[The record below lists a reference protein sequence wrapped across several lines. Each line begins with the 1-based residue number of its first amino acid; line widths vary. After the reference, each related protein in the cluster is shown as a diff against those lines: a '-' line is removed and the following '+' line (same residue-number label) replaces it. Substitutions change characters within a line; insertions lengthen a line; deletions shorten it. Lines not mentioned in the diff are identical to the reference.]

1 MSEQANGGQAAP
13 AASIE
18 SRIESALFG
27 SLKPKAKQASAPQSA
42 PQQQPNEPEPEAQA
56 PSDEDASPEAEASE
70 STAPA
75 QEETFE
81 FEIDGEKYA
90 LPKKLEK
97 AVMQERDYRQKT
109 MSLSEKEKN
118 YEFLNEQARVSHLQR
133 QFETEIAPELSQ
145 IQAYDAVLK
154 QPVDWSSM
162 SNDEA
167 FRKKI
172 QLDQWKEE
180 RAELER
186 KIQGKHHQWSEKTN
200 AAIRDLQSKAQELIA
215 KRIPNYSDATWK
227 AITEHAK
234 NDGYTESELKLILDP
249 RHKVTLWKAQQYDE
263 IKSKATKTV
272 ADVKTVKTS
281 SNNPMPQAVK
291 EKLAFRKQ
299 ISKAAPGTPE
309 YRRAVESRVGSIFNR
324 R

>member
-1 MSEQANGGQAAP
+1 MSELANDGQAPAP
-13 AASIE
+13 EASIG

-27 SLKPKAKQASAPQSA
+27 TPKPKAKPAQQA
-42 PQQQPNEPEPEAQA
+42 PQQARQPEPEPEPQA
-56 PSDEDASPEAEASE
+56 PSDEVEAAPEAEEAQ
-70 STAPA
+70 APA
-75 QEETFE
+75 EEETFE

-97 AVMQERDYRQKT
+97 AVMQQRDYTQKT

-118 YEFLNEQARVSHLQR
+118 YEFLNEQARVSRLQR
-133 QFETEIAPELSQ
+133 QFETEIAQELSQ

-154 QPVDWSSM
+154 QPVDWASM
-162 SNDEA
+162 TSDEA

-172 QLDQWKEE
+172 QLDQWKDE

-186 KIQGKHHQWSEKTN
+186 KIQGKHHEWSQKTE
-200 AAIRDLQSKAQELIA
+200 ATIRDLQQKAQEILS
-215 KRIPNYSDATWK
+215 KRIPNYSEATWK
-227 AITEHAK
+227 AVTEHAK
-234 NDGYTESELKLILDP
+234 NDGYTESELKLVLDP

-272 ADVKTVKTS
+272 GEVKAVKTT

-291 EKLAFRKQ
+291 DKLAFRKQ
-299 ISKAAPGTPE
+299 IARAAPNSPEYKAA
-309 YRRAVESRVGSIFNR
+309 VEARVGSLFAKR
-324 R
+324 